1 MGWFNRFFVRRR
13 MYDDLS
19 EEIHQHLDEKVESLI
34 SKGMPRHDAEL
45 ASRREFGNTVL
56 LEERSR
62 EVWQCRWV
70 ESIWTDFRYAIRQM
84 HKSPGFAILTVTL
97 LGLGIGATT
106 AVFSLVDT
114 VLLKPL
120 PYPDAGELVI
130 PWNVPPPGVNV
141 GGYAEIPWDPDRF
154 HAMERE
160 SKTFR
165 HLGAFQSGTFNLT
178 SVGNGTQTGEPEMLE
193 GLRVTSGFFP
203 ALGVTPGLGRV
214 FTAEED
220 QPGHEHEVLL
230 SDSVWRNRFQA
241 DPAIVG
247 RPIDLNGAAYLVVGV
262 MPPGFAFPRANEMP
276 GDFNFPR
283 EAQLWVPAALPAI
296 TPRFTPSELAIIG
309 RLQSGLTVQ
318 QAQGAMD
325 LFSAGMDRLNPAGK
339 GWYKSRVTLL
349 QRQVAGDTRRP
360 LLLMLCAVGVV
371 LLIVCFNVASLLLT
385 RSIGRRREFTLRAAL
400 GAGRSRVL
408 RQLLTE
414 SLFLSTAGGVLGM
427 AVATTGVLLVK
438 RFGPSGIP
446 RLHEVGAD
454 LRVFAFAM
462 GVTFLTGIFFGL
474 APAIGATRVNLVESL
489 KEGGQKSGSG
499 ASHPRLRS
507 ALVVSQIALALVL
520 VVAAGLLIRSFYRL
534 LGTDAGFHPEHVLT
548 FELSLPGAQYPDRQ
562 HIAHFYQ
569 QVLPGLRAVAGV
581 QSAAITEAVPMGGAP
596 ESTVIRVPGHLPAH
610 RNEVPIVNY
619 TIISPGFFNALGTP
633 LLHGREFTDS
643 DTATTEPVTV
653 INQAMARTF
662 WPREDV
668 LGKQIIVPSQR
679 VPMIVVGI
687 VANIKHSS
695 MREVAEPEMFV
706 PYTQDVWPSMAIM
719 QIVLRTQ
726 SDPISVIGGA
736 RNAIHA
742 LDPSLP
748 LAKITT
754 LTSLTGTAMAR
765 DRFSMLLLG
774 FFGALSLILAAVG
787 IYGVISYSVGQRT
800 QEIGIRIALGARREN
815 VFGMI
820 LAHALRLT
828 CMGIGLGFLAAL
840 AVGRM
845 MTGFLYGVKAT
856 DPLTFAAVSLF
867 LAAVALVASLFPAHR
882 AASIDP
888 TQALRTE

>member
-1 MGWFNRFFVRRR
+1 MGWFNRVFVRRR
-13 MYDDLS
+13 MYNDLS
-19 EEIHQHLDEKVESLI
+19 EEVHQHLEEKVESLM
-34 SKGMPRHDAEL
+34 SNGMSRENAEL
-45 ASRREFGNTVL
+45 AARREFGNTVL

-62 EVWQCRWV
+62 EVWQGRWV
-70 ESIWTDFRYAIRQM
+70 ESVWADMRYAIRQM
-84 HKSPGFAILTVTL
+84 RKSPGFAIVTVTL
-97 LGLGIGATT
+97 LGLGVGATT

-120 PYPDAGELVI
+120 PYPEPGELVI

-178 SVGNGTQTGEPEMLE
+178 SMGNGTEAGEPEMLE
-193 GLRVTSGFFP
+193 GLRVSSGFFP
-203 ALGVTPGLGRV
+203 ALGVTPALGRV
-214 FTAEED
+214 FASEED

-247 RPIDLNGAAYLVVGV
+247 RAVNLNGAPYLVVGV

-283 EAQLWVPAALPAI
+283 EAQLWVPAALPAVE
-296 TPRFTPSELAIIG
+296 PPFTPSELAIIG
-309 RLQSGLTVQ
+309 RLQPGLTVE
-318 QAQGAMD
+318 QAQAAMN

-339 GWYKSRVTLL
+339 GWYQSRVTLL

-385 RSIGRRREFTLRAAL
+385 RSIGRQREFTLRAAL

-414 SLFLSTAGGVLGM
+414 SLLLSAAGGVLGIV
-427 AVATTGVLLVK
+427 VATTGVLLVK
-438 RFGPSGIP
+438 RFGPSSIP
-446 RLHEVGAD
+446 RLHEAGAD
-454 LRVFAFAM
+454 LRVFAFAL
-462 GVTFLTGIFFGL
+462 GVTLLTGILFGL

-499 ASHPRLRS
+499 ASHPRLRN

-534 LGTDAGFHPEHVLT
+534 LGADAGFHAEHVLT

-562 HIAHFYQ
+562 HIAQFYRQ
-569 QVLPGLRAVAGV
+569 ALPDLRAVAGV
-581 QSAAITEAVPMGGAP
+581 QSAAMTEAVPMGGAP
-596 ESTVIRVPGHLPAH
+596 ESTAIRIPGHPPAR
-610 RNEVPIVNY
+610 RNEAPIANY
-619 TIISPGFFNALGTP
+619 TIISPDFFSTLRTP
-633 LLHGREFTDS
+633 LLRGREFTDS
-643 DTATTEPVTV
+643 DSATTQPVTV

-662 WPREDV
+662 WPREDA
-668 LGKQIIVPSQR
+668 LGKQVIVPAQR
-679 VPMIVVGI
+679 VPMIVIGI

-695 MREVAEPEMFV
+695 MREDAEPEMFV
-706 PYTQDVWPSMAIM
+706 PYTQDVWPSMSIM
-719 QIVLRTQ
+719 QIVLRAQ
-726 SDPISVIGGA
+726 ADPDSVIGGA
-736 RNAIHA
+736 RNAVHA
-742 LDPSLP
+742 LDPGLP

-754 LTSLTGTAMAR
+754 LTTLAGTAMAR

-820 LAHALRLT
+820 LAHGLRLT
-828 CMGIGLGFLAAL
+828 GLGIGLGFLAAL
-840 AVGRM
+840 GVGRM
-845 MTGFLYGVKAT
+845 MTGFLYGVGAT

-867 LAAVALVASLFPAHR
+867 LAAVALVASIFPAYR

-888 TQALRTE
+888 MQALRAE